1 MDNQRIAFLLRSTYD
16 LLPSPTNLHLWG
28 KEENPF
34 CKLCGKP
41 ANLEHILSS
50 CQRAL
55 TEGRYRWRHDRVLR
69 VMARE
74 MEKEVKKSRPG
85 QKKVVFIP
93 FVRSGEAAKQK
104 AERAGLLHSSPQ
116 WKMEVDLDKRLVFPM
131 QIVTTRLRPDIIIWS
146 ESPKMVVMVELTVPW
161 EERMV
166 EATERKRGKYQELV
180 EQCQEQGWRT
190 WCLPVEVGARGFAG
204 GSLWR
209 TLKTLG
215 ITGRSRKNII
225 DSSCQE
231 AERSSRWLWLRREE
245 RWSSPPVPSQ
255 A

>member
-1 MDNQRIAFLLRSTYD
+1 MQHEVRLMEEENRQTRVVGMRQQGKWLNWEDVGQRYVKWKDMWKMDSQRIAFLLRSTYD

-146 ESPKMVVMVELTVPW
+146 ESEIVEG
-161 EERMV
+161 EI
-166 EATERKRGKYQELV
+166 
-180 EQCQEQGWRT
+180 
-190 WCLPVEVGARGFAG
+190 FD
-204 GSLWR
+204 SLFP
-209 TLKTLG
+209 
-215 ITGRSRKNII
+215 
-225 DSSCQE
+225 Q
-231 AERSSRWLWLRREE
+231 
-245 RWSSPPVPSQ
+245 
-255 A
+255 